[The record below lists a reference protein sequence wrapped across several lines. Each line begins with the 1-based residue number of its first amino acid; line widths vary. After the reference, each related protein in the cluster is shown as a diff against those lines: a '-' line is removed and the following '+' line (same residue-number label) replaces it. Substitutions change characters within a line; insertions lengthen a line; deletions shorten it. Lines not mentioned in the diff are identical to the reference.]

1 MSSVNVSVGPRL
13 GTKVKALRSRFW
25 RVLGAMSIVL
35 IGIQF
40 VTGAFLLM
48 NYHPGGANGMGAYN
62 SVMSIMYDVRWGW
75 IVRYIH
81 TTGASLL
88 FVIVYIHMFRAL
100 WDRTYKK
107 RSGKV
112 WLWGAALLVLLMG
125 EEFMGYV
132 LPYGNMSLWG
142 SMVITN
148 LFGSV
153 PLVGHNLVT
162 WIRGG
167 PLVSTPTLNRFM
179 AFHVAVIPMALV
191 ALIVMHLQNLYKLR
205 IEQEASRS
213 TSQE

>member
-1 MSSVNVSVGPRL
+1 MKATAMSSSPDFS
-13 GTKVKALRSRFW
+13 TKAKALRSRFW

-40 VTGAFLLM
+40 ITGVFLLM
-48 NYHPGGANGMGAYN
+48 SYHPGGADGSGAYN

-75 IVRYIH
+75 LVRYIH

-88 FVIVYIHMFRAL
+88 FIIVYLHMFRAL

-107 RSGKV
+107 RGGKV
-112 WLWGAALLVLLMG
+112 WLWGTTLLVLLMG
-125 EEFMGYV
+125 EEFFGYI

-142 SMVITN
+142 GMVITN

-153 PLVGHNLVT
+153 PLVGHDLIT

-167 PLVSTPTLNRFM
+167 PLLSTPTINRFM

-191 ALIVMHLQNLYKLR
+191 ALIVMHLQNLYNLR

-213 TSQE
+213 AQR

>member
-1 MSSVNVSVGPRL
+1 
-13 GTKVKALRSRFW
+13 
-25 RVLGAMSIVL
+25 MSIVL

-40 VTGAFLLM
+40 ITGVFLLM
-48 NYHPGGANGMGAYN
+48 NYHPGGEGGSAAYN

-75 IVRYIH
+75 LVRYIH

-88 FVIVYIHMFRAL
+88 FIIVYLHMFRAL

-107 RSGKV
+107 RGGKV
-112 WLWGAALLVLLMG
+112 WLWGTTLLVLLMG
-125 EEFMGYV
+125 EEFFGYI

-142 SMVITN
+142 GMVITN

-153 PLVGHNLVT
+153 PIVGHDLVT

-167 PLVSTPTLNRFM
+167 PLVSTPTINRFM

-191 ALIVMHLQNLYKLR
+191 ALIVMHLQNLYSLR

-213 TSQE
+213 AQR

>member
-1 MSSVNVSVGPRL
+1 MASVNASAAPDL

-40 VTGAFLLM
+40 ITGVFLLM
-48 NYHPGGANGMGAYN
+48 SYHPGGADGSGAYN

-75 IVRYIH
+75 LVRYIH

-88 FVIVYIHMFRAL
+88 FIIVYIHMFRAL

-107 RSGKV
+107 RNGKV
-112 WLWGAALLVLLMG
+112 WLWGVSLLVLLMG
-125 EEFMGYV
+125 EEFFGYI

-142 SMVITN
+142 GMVITN
-148 LFGSV
+148 LFGSI
-153 PLVGHNLVT
+153 PLIGHDLIT

-167 PLVSTPTLNRFM
+167 PLVSTPTINRFM

-191 ALIVMHLQNLYKLR
+191 ALIVMHLQNLYALR

-213 TSQE
+213 AQR